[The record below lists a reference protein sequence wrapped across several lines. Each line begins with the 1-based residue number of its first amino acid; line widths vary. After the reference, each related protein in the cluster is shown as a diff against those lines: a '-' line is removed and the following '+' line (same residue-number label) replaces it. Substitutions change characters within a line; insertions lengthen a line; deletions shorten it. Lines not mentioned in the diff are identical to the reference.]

1 MFNLASATAGLLLM
15 GMTLAASAQ
24 PVSADVRK
32 EIAPT
37 GTLRAA
43 INYNNPLLAH
53 RDPATG
59 ELSGVAVDV
68 SRELARR
75 LGVSVQLI
83 PYDAAGKMA
92 DAAKSGSWDIA
103 YLAIDPM
110 RAMDLDFTAAYI
122 ELEGTYLV
130 PPGSPLQKIEDV
142 DRDGVRIAVTAKSAY
157 DLFLSREIK
166 HAQLVRANS
175 TPESFD
181 LMVSQKLDAVA
192 AVRTALIPVAQRL
205 PGSRVMSG
213 HFMTI
218 PQAAAI
224 PKGRPAAARYVG
236 DFIEDIKASG
246 FVATALQRHG
256 LGPDD
261 AIVAAPAA
269 AAALHV
275 VTYFDV
281 QPTVAAKAVAWAAQY
296 VKAARAEAGNLAAD
310 AYQEIGRGGRLLVIE
325 TWKDQAAYDAHDK
338 GSEALRFREQLK
350 PFQYA
355 PPDPRLTYGFDMDM
369 HPGKADANTLYV
381 VTHVDVPG
389 PQREAAESLLKTL
402 AGPTRKEAGRVRY
415 DVLQQVDPHMNHF
428 TVIAEW
434 AGPSA
439 FDGYGRAPASMAF
452 RENIAPLQGALY
464 DERLYRRIP

>member
-1 MFNLASATAGLLLM
+1 MLNLASATFGLLLM

-24 PVSADVRK
+24 AVSADLK
-32 EIAPT
+32 KQIAPT

-43 INYNNPLLAH
+43 INYNNPLLAR

-75 LGVSVQLI
+75 LGLPVQLV
-83 PYDAAGKMA
+83 PFDAAGKMA
-92 DAAKSGSWDIA
+92 DAGKGGAWDIA
-103 YLAIDPM
+103 YLAIDPA
-110 RAMDLDFTAAYI
+110 RAMDLDFTAAYL

-130 PPGSPLQKIEDV
+130 PPDSPLQKIEDV
-142 DRDGVRIAVTAKSAY
+142 DRDGVHIAVTAKSAY

-192 AVRTALIPVAQRL
+192 AVRTALVPVAQRL

-224 PKGRPAAARYVG
+224 PKGRPAAARYVS
-236 DFIEDIKASG
+236 DFIEDLKTTG
-246 FVATALQRHG
+246 FVAAALQRHG

-261 AIVAAPAA
+261 AIVAPAA
-269 AAALHV
+269 AAVALHV
-275 VTYFDV
+275 VTYLDAR
-281 QPTVAAKAVAWAAQY
+281 PAAAAMATAMTAQY
-296 VKAARAEAGNLAAD
+296 VRSARAEPGNLGAE
-310 AYQEIGRGGRLLVIE
+310 AYQEVDHAGRMVLIE
-325 TWKDQAAYDAHDK
+325 TWKDQSAFDDHGKGPAATQFLGQFK
-338 GSEALRFREQLK
+338 SIQR
-350 PFQYA
+350 A
-355 PPDPRLTYGFDMDM
+355 PPDARLTHGFDLDA
-369 HPGKADANTLYV
+369 HPGPSGPNALYV

-389 PQREAAESLLKTL
+389 PQREAAESILKQL
-402 AGPTRKEAGRVRY
+402 AQPTRKEAGHVRF
-415 DVLQQVDPHMNHF
+415 DVLQQLDPRTNHF
-428 TVIAEW
+428 TVVAAW
-434 AGPSA
+434 SSRRA
-439 FDGYGRAPASMAF
+439 FDNYGTAAPSITF
-452 RENIAPLQGALY
+452 REQVAPLLGALY
-464 DERLYRRIP
+464 DERLYRPVK